1 MRVVGLT
8 GGIGSGKS
16 TVAALFKQQGAGIV
30 DADQLAREVVEAGQ
44 PALEEIV
51 ETFGRDV
58 LQPDGR
64 LDRARLAATVF
75 NDPAARAR
83 LEAITHPR
91 IRQRMLEEVEDRR
104 ARSGLLL
111 LDIPLLYE
119 RPRLEAVEVVV
130 VVWVDAATQLK
141 RLLAR
146 GGLDEEAARAR
157 IEAQMPL
164 DQKKALAD
172 HVIDNRGT
180 REETGR
186 QVEALF
192 ALFKRPK

>member
-1 MRVVGLT
+1 
-8 GGIGSGKS
+8 
-16 TVAALFKQQGAGIV
+16 
-30 DADQLAREVVEAGQ
+30 
-44 PALEEIV
+44 
-51 ETFGRDV
+51 
-58 LQPDGR
+58 
-64 LDRARLAATVF
+64 
-75 NDPAARAR
+75 
-83 LEAITHPR
+83 
-91 IRQRMLEEVEDRR
+91 MLEEVEDRR

>member
-16 TVAALFKQQGAGIV
+16 TVAALFKQQGAEIV
-30 DADQLAREVVEAGQ
+30 DADQLAREVVEPGQ
-44 PALEEIV
+44 AALEEIV
-51 ETFGRDV
+51 EAFGREV

-64 LDRARLAATVF
+64 LNRARLAATVF

-91 IRQRMLEEVEDRR
+91 IRQRMLEEVEARR

-119 RPRLEAVEVVV
+119 RPRIDAVEVVV
-130 VVWVDAATQLK
+130 VVWVDSATQLK

-146 GGLDEEAARAR
+146 GGLDEQAARAR
-157 IEAQMPL
+157 IAAQMPL

-180 REETGR
+180 PEETGR

-192 ALFKRPK
+192 ALFKRPN

>member
-16 TVAALFKQQGAGIV
+16 TVAALFKQQGAEIV